1 MMLRALVLAT
11 LLGAAPATA
20 QEQHPLLDRI
30 NEVGLAIRQCWKA
43 PEGTGGSEVTVT
55 MSFRRSGEILGKPRI
70 TYSRLFGEMDAQRAF
85 VSSVLAA
92 ISACTPLSF
101 TEGLGGSIA
110 GRPFAMR
117 FVSAGPG
124 RDI

>member
-1 MMLRALVLAT
+1 MMLRALVLAS
-11 LLGAAPATA
+11 LLGAAPAVA
-20 QEQHPLLDRI
+20 QEHPLLDRI
-30 NEVGLAIRQCWKA
+30 DEVGQAIRQCWKA

-85 VSSVLAA
+85 VASVLSA

-101 TEGLGGSIA
+101 SEGLGGSIA